1 MTRQV
6 YFPHDLVKRLQ
17 RARDPSACRWLIGYR
32 LAEIEVVIDMAAAAG
47 GAAGVADALGIDRAV
62 QAAAVEGLQVLGTVN
77 GHGKLRLSYSAAF
90 SLPVVE
96 GDAATTFVVFHA
108 PNYKN
113 LEYLSIRPILLQS
126 GGHEP
131 PEAPRL
137 IAANYAALGAPHR
150 APFDNA
156 VVDRMNQ
163 CGEVRAKLKRA
174 SPRKDR
180 PRGRLART
188 AAAVAAASS
197 ATAVCLLRL
206 ISPLAPFSA
215 LLRQLQL
222 RLMQVNYLPV
232 QFLGY
237 CDSATLDSAGA
248 LDLPISNSNLNINN
262 SNYISFYNLAWLILN
277 DVLVGLSVQAL
288 VAAHYAAIARFVNE
302 VTLKRVLFDE
312 LQRAITWVSYHHP
325 AGFKLNNELG
335 LFMGDLFLWLLRFWK
350 LLCLDVLSIGG
361 VARNSGDSAATA
373 TVAAAAAAAAHSGTA
388 WLRPLVTLAC
398 GAGFSFLVALTIDY
412 IQLISFHVGCFHYA
426 LAKIFLRQVAIL
438 QSLLQL
444 FCGKKYNV
452 LRHRIDNLDN
462 YLPLGGAYEVDQLL
476 LGTLIFVVLV
486 LLLPT
491 VFAFYLMF
499 FLARL
504 ACLSLVYVAECTLLV
519 VNCTPLFVVLLKL
532 KNLRRLQGGLQFRY
546 LGARGRATYLLLDN
560 KLLTY
565 HEIFGHFG
573 QLFRTLRQSTVVAI
587 LQQFARGSPLVLV
600 QQHDHQRCYLML
612 PRNYAHT
619 VAVLRQW
626 RRGEPTHR

>member
-17 RARDPSACRWLIGYR
+17 RARDPSACRRLIGYR
-32 LAEIEVVIDMAAAAG
+32 LAEIEVVIDMV
-47 GAAGVADALGIDRAV
+47 VATDALGADRTV
-62 QAAAVEGLQVLGTVN
+62 QAAAVEGLQVLGSVN
-77 GHGKLRLSYSAAF
+77 GYGKLRLSYSAAF
-90 SLPVVE
+90 SLPVVM

-126 GGHEP
+126 GRHEP
-131 PEAPRL
+131 PDAPPL
-137 IAANYAALGAPHR
+137 IAANYAALAAPHR
-150 APFDNA
+150 VPFDNA
-156 VVDRMNQ
+156 VVDRMNL
-163 CGEVRAKLKRA
+163 CGEVRAKLKRT
-174 SPRKDR
+174 SPRHDR
-180 PRGRLART
+180 PRGRLAS
-188 AAAVAAASS
+188 AAAAAAAASS
-197 ATAVCLLRL
+197 AAAVCLLRL
-206 ISPLAPFSA
+206 IASLAPFSA

-222 RLMQVNYLPV
+222 RLMQINYLPV

-237 CDSATLDSAGA
+237 CDSATLDSADA

-277 DVLVGLSVQAL
+277 DVLVGLSVQAF
-288 VAAHYAAIARFVNE
+288 VAAHYAAIGRFVNE
-302 VTLKRVLFDE
+302 VTLKRILFDE
-312 LQRAITWVSYHHP
+312 LQRAITWVSYNHP

-361 VARNSGDSAATA
+361 VARDTGDSAAA
-373 TVAAAAAAAAHSGTA
+373 VAAAAAAAAHSGTA
-388 WLRPLVTLAC
+388 WLRPVVTLAC

-412 IQLISFHVGCFHYA
+412 LQLISFHVGCFHYA
-426 LAKIFLRQVAIL
+426 LAKIFLRQLAIL

-504 ACLSLVYVAECTLLV
+504 ACLGLVYVAECTLVV

-546 LGARGRATYLLLDN
+546 LGARGCATYLQLDN

-565 HEIFGHFG
+565 HEIFGRFG
-573 QLFRTLRQSTVVAI
+573 QLFRTLRRSTVVAI
-587 LQQFARGSPLVLV
+587 LRQFARGSPLVLV
-600 QQHDHQRCYLML
+600 QQHDHQRRYLML

-626 RRGEPTHR
+626 RRGEPTHT